1 MTASRESAQAKELCT
16 PAELSLVRASL
27 DAATKSKSAGEI
39 TKLATRA
46 RSLADKWNGLAVK
59 QRRAAQ
65 QAKGAREVEVAKRS
79 EAKAALF
86 TAARARLERLAAAA
100 ATSGAPTRSAATKPS
115 KRKRAAGHRAV
126 RAAVRAKLDEV
137 RDELSPSAANASPA
151 PAKKAKKAKKKTAK
165 KKGAAPKSGPAA
177 AKKTKKK
184 VAKKGTKSTAAKK
197 KATKKKATKKSVTS
211 TPAPKKAVGLTSAKV
226 AKTPKLRKA
235 ESAVKQARIQVSG
248 KSTRVRGHVSARGK
262 RAQGRRDGRG

>member
-151 PAKKAKKAKKKTAK
+151 PAKKAKKKTAK

-184 VAKKGTKSTAAKK
+184 VAKKGTKSTAA
-197 KATKKKATKKSVTS
+197 KKKATKKSVTS